1 MKLILGMCHFHFQ
14 IHHKKILSIQTVL
27 RIQVLYKLV
36 PYQNSVISFKK
47 KKSMSG
53 YFIQSTMNH
62 LFYTL
67 VPFWLKTKKQNPQVK
82 PLSFPPPLAPPGYMS
97 VFCDPDRREICWA
110 RVRYSRAHSSP
121 CVFEIQQYVETLIQ
135 TVVTDPVPLP
145 RAPRNIAFLLPRSFF
160 WQFLKGSLY

>member
-1 MKLILGMCHFHFQ
+1 MNMKITKLILGMCHFHFQ
-14 IHHKKILSIQTVL
+14 IHHKRILSIQTAL

-47 KKSMSG
+47 K
-53 YFIQSTMNH
+53 INVRV
-62 LFYTL
+62 FYL
-67 VPFWLKTKKQNPQVK
+67 EYDESPFLYLSSLLIKNKKQNPQVK
-82 PLSFPPPLAPPGYMS
+82 PPSFPPPLVPPGYVS

-145 RAPRNIAFLLPRSFF
+145 RAPRNITFLLPRSFF
-160 WQFLKGSLY
+160 GSF